1 MPGSKEGKNI
11 VIIGGGIIG
20 CTSAYYLTHHPQFDP
35 LLHNVTLIEAT
46 KIAGG
51 ASGKAGGLLTSW
63 AYPANIVQLS
73 FDLHE
78 QLAEEHDGAH
88 RWGYRRVRCGQLT
101 ATALDD
107 RMPKHESWSNASIL
121 LGKWRRGD
129 RTGVKPSVLPSDL
142 DWFAAETAKA
152 YEEIADEK
160 TTAQV
165 HPLQFTNEMARLSE
179 EAGAKI
185 VLGMV
190 TNINCTV
197 PSDMTNAKG
206 NEDAVTTAPLLS
218 FAGPT
223 QKVVSVTYTDKKSGE
238 TKTIPADTIVL
249 AAGPWTPTLLPDV
262 PMASLRAHSVT
273 IRPKRPISAY
283 CLFTEITLPDHT
295 QPTTDATKPPR
306 GQASASTAP
315 VTRILSP
322 EFYARPNNEVYICGQ
337 GDVDAPLPASSDLV
351 EVSSAA
357 CAELVAAASAVSDV
371 LRDGII
377 TGRRACY
384 LPTMDVGGS
393 GGPLI
398 GETDVKG
405 MILAAGHSCWGILN
419 APATGKVV
427 SELILDGEVRC
438 ADVANLDPKK
448 IL

>member
-1 MPGSKEGKNI
+1 
-11 VIIGGGIIG
+11 
-20 CTSAYYLTHHPQFDP
+20 
-35 LLHNVTLIEAT
+35 LLA
-46 KIAGG
+46 
-51 ASGKAGGLLTSW
+51 SW
-63 AYPANIVQLS
+63 AYPVNIVQLS

-88 RWGYRRVRCGQLT
+88 QWGYRRVRCGQLT

-107 RMPKHESWSNASIL
+107 RTPKHDSWSNASIL

-129 RTGVKPSVLPSDL
+129 RAGAKPSVLPCDL
-142 DWFAAETAKA
+142 DWFAPETAKA
-152 YEEIADEK
+152 YEEIADDR

-165 HPLQFTNEMARLSE
+165 HPLQFTNAMARLSE

-185 VLGMV
+185 VLGTV
-190 TNINCTV
+190 TDINCTV
-197 PSDMTNAKG
+197 RDDAANAEG
-206 NEDAVTTAPLLS
+206 NEDTPTIVSLSS

-223 QKVVSVTYTDKKSGE
+223 QKVVSVTYTDKASGE
-238 TKTIPADTIVL
+238 TKIIPADTIVI

-273 IRPKRPISAY
+273 IRPKRPVSAY

-295 QPTTDATKPPR
+295 QPTTDATKSPR
-306 GQASASTAP
+306 SQAGTATAP
-315 VTRILSP
+315 RTRTLSP
-322 EFYARPNNEVYICGQ
+322 ELYARPNNEVYICGR
-337 GDVDAPLPASSDLV
+337 GDVDSALPASSDLV

-357 CAELVAAASAVSDV
+357 CAELVAAASAVSDE
-371 LRDGII
+371 LRDGIV

-398 GETDVKG
+398 GGTDVEG
-405 MILAAGHSCWGILN
+405 LILAAGHSCWGILN

-438 ADVANLDPKK
+438 ADVSSLDPKK